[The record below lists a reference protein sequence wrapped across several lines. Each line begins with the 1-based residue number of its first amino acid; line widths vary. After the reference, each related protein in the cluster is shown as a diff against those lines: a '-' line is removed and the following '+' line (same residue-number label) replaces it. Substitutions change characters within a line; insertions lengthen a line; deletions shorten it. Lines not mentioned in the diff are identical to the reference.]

1 MVKKRARIIAAL
13 VIVATALVAGHAVA
27 GASASGGP
35 ATVTQVVLQAP
46 TAYQPKAPAGRGT
59 DDYHCTLL
67 NPHLKKN
74 AFITSI
80 DFQPNSIEVHHEI
93 TYEVPPDLAAQA
105 EAQNDGG
112 KGWTCFGESSL
123 SGAGAGSLDGGTP
136 WLTAWG
142 PGHNI
147 SKEPMGTGAPLPAGS
162 LVIMQEHYNMLVGDK
177 PVHSKLILDTVP
189 ASTPLRP
196 LRLELAAAPP
206 DVPCPAG
213 ASGPLCSRSAELAS
227 VGQRFGAS
235 QEALVDGLEAVCGHN
250 PADPPEGD
258 TTSCTWPIQGRGNI
272 VELAPHMHLLGVA
285 MKFVLDPNT
294 PAQKTLLDVT
304 DYDFHYQRGYDLAK
318 PVPVKPGDTIGITCT
333 YDPTLE
339 QELPVLRKVPPH
351 FVTWGDGSTDEM
363 CLGLILMTPPTSE
376 PESTALA
383 HAFSAS
389 D

>member
-1 MVKKRARIIAAL
+1 LAAL
-13 VIVATALVAGHAVA
+13 VIMGGVLVTGSSLA
-27 GASASGGP
+27 GASTSTSAP
-35 ATVTQVVLQAP
+35 KVTQVVLQAP
-46 TAYQPKAPAGRGT
+46 TAYKPKAPPGGGT

-74 AFITSI
+74 TFITSI
-80 DFQPNSIEVHHEI
+80 DFQPNSPEVHHEI
-93 TYEVPPDLAAQA
+93 TYAVPPDLAAEA

-112 KGWTCFGESSL
+112 KGWTCFGESGL
-123 SGAGAGSLDGGTP
+123 SGTSASESLNGGTP

-147 SKEPMGTGAPLPAGS
+147 SKEPAGTGAPMAVGS
-162 LVIMQEHYNMLVGDK
+162 MVIVQEHYNMLVGDK

-189 ASTPLRP
+189 ATTPLRP

-206 DVPCPAG
+206 DIPCPAG
-213 ASGPLCSRSAELAS
+213 ATGPLCSRSAELAS
-227 VGQRFGAS
+227 VGKRFGAS
-235 QEALVDGLEAVCGHN
+235 QEVLVDGLEAICGRN
-250 PADPPEGD
+250 PVDPPEGD
-258 TTSCTWPIQGRGNI
+258 TTTCTWPIHGRGNI
-272 VELAPHMHLLGVA
+272 VELAPHMHLLGVG
-285 MKFVLDPNT
+285 MKFVLNPNT
-294 PAQKTLLDVT
+294 PSQKTLLNVT

-318 PVPVKPGDTIGITCT
+318 PVPVGPGDKIGITCT

-339 QELPVLRKVPPH
+339 QELPILRKVPPH

-383 HAFSAS
+383 HAFSPS
-389 D
+389 V